1 MFRFN
6 REQILPLFLQRRITV
21 AELARLSGISHKAA
35 YRAVNGLTI
44 TAPVVEKTAR
54 ALNFDA
60 LTFLANPAQIK
71 EVIQ

>member
-1 MFRFN
+1 MT
-6 REQILPLFLQRRITV
+6 IT
-21 AELARLSGISHKAA
+21 ELARLSGISHKAA

-60 LTFLANPAQIK
+60 LSFLENPAQMK
-71 EVIQ
+71 E